1 MTTDSFFATL
11 DAEIEAAE
19 FSRRSEEA
27 EREARKSAL
36 IDVATA
42 AIRALIVSLDEP
54 AAAMLWRAWRVDHAT
69 GNATMQRVN
78 GKATIEGLA
87 PIYFEA
93 IANADTTTAHVTEI
107 RTAGQA
113 WSYPE
118 PAGLRDVLIAARA
131 AYLREQAEL
140 RQAEERRTRKE
151 HWAEQQRQEQR
162 AALDAA
168 LAAWEPA
175 YRAFLSDLD
184 TAYTHNAAILRK
196 IAGDLATTPFEV
208 RRLTYGIVYGEG
220 ADPATDDAWIISHSG
235 RAEIEEIGNDGIIFD
250 TRYYFPVSVTAIQT
264 WTPAKCREEHAW
276 STDKRPPIRRYTKYN
291 GWLTVEF
298 FAPPSRRPLGAEVD
312 DAIFHAGGLLDW
324 PTPPPPPA
332 PPAPQWKEL
341 ILRRAADLAAELL
354 STAAHDEIGERAI
367 RTAISDFDF

>member
-1 MTTDSFFATL
+1 MTTDSIFATL
-11 DAEIEAAE
+11 DAAIEAHEAD
-19 FSRRSEEA
+19 RRSEEA
-27 EREARKSAL
+27 EREARKGAL
-36 IDVATA
+36 IDAATA

-54 AAAMLWRAWRVDHAT
+54 AAAMLWRAWRIDHAT
-69 GNATMQRVN
+69 GNATTQRVN
-78 GKATIEGLA
+78 GKAKIEGLA
-87 PIYFEA
+87 PIHFEA
-93 IANADTTTAHVTEI
+93 RANADPITVQVTEI
-107 RTAGQA
+107 RTAGQT
-113 WSYPE
+113 WSYPT

-131 AYLREQAEL
+131 VYLREQAEL
-140 RQAEERRTRKE
+140 RQAE
-151 HWAEQQRQEQR
+151 QQRQEQR
-162 AALDAA
+162 AVLDAA

-354 STAAHDEIGERAI
+354 STACSDEMGERAI
-367 RTAISDFDF
+367 RTAINDFDF